1 MPHIRV
7 TVDGVR
13 YDDQVEARRL
23 LVHYLRE
30 QLGKA
35 GTPVGCDTTNCGACT
50 VLLDGHS
57 VKSCSVLACQAD
69 GHDITTVEGLAAD
82 GDLHPVQ
89 RAFHETHALQCG
101 YCTPGMI
108 MAALDL
114 LRTNSDPSEDE
125 VREGLE
131 GNMCRC
137 TGYVNIVRAVREAA
151 AAMRAQ
157 AAAPESEPRTTGVP
171 PQVAREEEPA
181 RHAASGGASS

>member
-30 QLGKA
+30 QLGKV

-50 VLLDGHS
+50 VLMDGRS
-57 VKSCSVLACQAD
+57 VKSCSVLACQSD
-69 GHDITTVEGLAAD
+69 GHEITTVEGLAAD

-89 RAFHETHALQCG
+89 RAFHESHALQCG

-114 LRTNSDPSEDE
+114 LRDNPDPSEQE

-131 GNMCRC
+131 GNLCRC

-151 AAMRAQ
+151 SAMR
-157 AAAPESEPRTTGVP
+157 SETSEQEPVTQGVP
-171 PQVAREEEPA
+171 QQMTGEQEPA
-181 RHAASGGASS
+181 PRAASGGASS